1 MTLKRIKRIAS
12 ILLVVAL
19 MFVSLSPQASA
30 VGMNEVVEENGYE
43 YTKYEDNRYSLDI
56 HVEDGGWF
64 GISGGFSHLINQ
76 LSNGLWGI
84 SRSMSNLTGTMVR
97 QAYNLDLVTQFSED
111 TGRNIQRVV
120 GVNSSGLVS
129 GGLLASVLSL
139 ILLIIGFYIV
149 YVGLLKR
156 QTSKVVNALLS
167 FVLVILLIFSFF
179 AYAPQHMTNLT
190 DFSSGMNT
198 SMLNIGTSL
207 TYSGDTNSG
216 DDPTENIINSLW
228 DIQVKK
234 PWLILQFGTTVVDE
248 DRVNDI
254 LSQPYGTTGRED
266 ITRTEV
272 VGGNYEM
279 SAGNVGARLGAVLLI
294 LATNLIIS
302 IAVIMLCAFMLLS
315 ELLFI
320 IYMTVLP
327 IVFIIGLLP
336 NQVGRVKN
344 AVVKVFGLLMTKTA
358 IGLIVSL
365 TFSISSVAYS
375 LTANISFLFMC
386 ALQIMIFV
394 GVFVN
399 LGGLLSFIGIDPGI
413 LMKSVA
419 GTFVAGR
426 IANRTRKG
434 VQRGVGKVA
443 RGVGRVGKGVGGAIH
458 GAVTK
463 YRPVKKADGSI
474 TKQNKDGSTYRQNF
488 DGSTKETQADGSY
501 RTTKP
506 DGSSYVHNKDGSTY
520 KRNADGST
528 KRVSADGSTAT
539 TKPDGSYSINR
550 SDGTSSSRSFD
561 GSTKQ
566 VLPDGSRQTTK
577 PDGSFSVRNKD
588 GSSYSRNFDGSTKN
602 TMADGSYSVNKPD
615 GSVSVYNK
623 DGSKLGKDYDGT
635 TRRTKAD
642 GSNITKRPDG
652 SVSIRNK
659 DGSSHKTDFD
669 GSTSVRNKD
678 GSKIAKKP
686 DGSIS
691 IHNKDGSKYRQ
702 SFDGTTTSVRAD
714 GSNTTR
720 KSDGSVAINN
730 KDGSKHKRSFD
741 GTNKHTRADG
751 SNFTSKA
758 DGSFSLNNK
767 DGSKYSHEFDGAT
780 KKVSADG
787 SNITRRADDSVSINN
802 KDGSK
807 FKRDFDGT
815 TRDTKADGSYTVTNP
830 NGSTFTHNKD
840 GSKGYGFNKRTSHK
854 IGKPVNSN
862 KPTFAESERR
872 AENNNSNKG
881 DNK

>member
-84 SRSMSNLTGTMVR
+84 SRSMSNLTGTMVG

-111 TGRNIQRVV
+111 TGRNIQRVI
-120 GVNSSGLVS
+120 GVNSSGLAS

-149 YVGLLKR
+149 YVGLLKK

-190 DFSSGMNT
+190 DFSSELNT

-266 ITRTEV
+266 ITRAEV

-294 LATNLIIS
+294 LITNFIIS

-327 IVFIIGLLP
+327 IVFIVGLLP
-336 NQVGRVKN
+336 NQIGRVKK
-344 AVVKVFGLLMTKTA
+344 AVVMVFGLLMTKTA

-375 LTANISFLFMC
+375 LTSSVSFFFIC
-386 ALQIMIFV
+386 AIQIMIFV

-399 LGGLLSFIGIDPGI
+399 MDKLLGFMGIDSSPLLRTAVG
-413 LMKSVA
+413 MYF
-419 GTFVAGR
+419 TGR
-426 IANRTRKG
+426 VANRTRKG
-434 VQRGVGKVA
+434 LQRGVGKVA

-463 YRPVKKADGSI
+463 NRPVKKADGSI
-474 TKQNKDGSTYRQNF
+474 TKQNKDGSIYRQNF

-506 DGSSYVHNKDGSTY
+506 DGSSYAHNKDGSTY

-528 KRVSADGSTAT
+528 KSVSADGSTTT

-602 TMADGSYSVNKPD
+602 TMSDGSYSVNKPD

-691 IHNKDGSKYRQ
+691 IHNKDGSSYKRD
-702 SFDGTTTSVRAD
+702 FDGSTKRTKEDGSTTTKRPDGSISVQHKDGSSHSTKFDGSTRDVKAD
-714 GSNTTR
+714 GSNVTV
-720 KSDGSVAINN
+720 KN
-730 KDGSKHKRSFD
+730 
-741 GTNKHTRADG
+741 
-751 SNFTSKA
+751 
-758 DGSFSLNNK
+758 
-767 DGSKYSHEFDGAT
+767 
-780 KKVSADG
+780 
-787 SNITRRADDSVSINN
+787 DDSVSINN

-815 TRDTKADGSYTVTNP
+815 TRDTRADGSYTVTNP

-862 KPTFAESERR
+862 KPTFAGSERR